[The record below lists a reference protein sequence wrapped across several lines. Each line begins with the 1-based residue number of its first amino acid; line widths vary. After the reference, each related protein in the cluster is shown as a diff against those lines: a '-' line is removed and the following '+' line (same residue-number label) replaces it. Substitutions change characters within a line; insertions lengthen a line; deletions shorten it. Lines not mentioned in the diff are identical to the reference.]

1 MLSRSISRG
10 SACELGQL
18 VGGLGCLG
26 RQRDVPRSDLFFDD
40 RRFRDEIVADEG
52 DMVLRMRGRM

>member
-1 MLSRSISRG
+1 MPSRSMSRG
-10 SACELGQL
+10 SARELGQL
-18 VGGLGCLG
+18 VSGLGCLG

-40 RRFRDEIVADEG
+40 RRFRDEIVADED